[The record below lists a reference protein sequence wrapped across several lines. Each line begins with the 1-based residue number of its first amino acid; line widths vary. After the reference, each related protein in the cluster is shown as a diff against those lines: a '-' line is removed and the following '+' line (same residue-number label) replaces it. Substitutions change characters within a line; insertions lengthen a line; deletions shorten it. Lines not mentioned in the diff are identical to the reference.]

1 MEVGVVVGVLEEGI
15 LLLFGGVEKAMQ
27 SCWWFQSV
35 VSGSLVL
42 WFQLRFE
49 CCPFSYLVGSNCF
62 LLS

>member
-1 MEVGVVVGVLEEGI
+1 MEVGVVVGVLGEVI
-15 LLLFGGVEKAMQ
+15 LLLFVGVEKVVQ